1 MPVDNNFGAKR
12 FICSVQVGV
21 TGIGHGSPPEIAGAG
36 VNQGKTFLGLETRKS
51 FKPAQ
56 AFFTNACDRG
66 RDALLDH
73 GENWRELR
81 LRGGEFSQTFGR
93 PEHFVCIA
101 ANSRPTEGT
110 NLIDDLRRVSAARGQ
125 VAAVENNVRR
135 NLLQVGKNCLEGSPI
150 AVNVGNDCDSHYVLS
165 AAPFAIIGGRV
176 ALQVQSIGFDD
187 LESRDQGP

>member
-1 MPVDNNFGAKR
+1 M
-12 FICSVQVGV
+12 
-21 TGIGHGSPPEIAGAG
+21 
-36 VNQGKTFLGLETRKS
+36 NQGKNLLGLQSRES
-51 FKPAQ
+51 FKPPQ
-56 AFFTNACDRG
+56 AFFTNACKRW
-66 RDALLDH
+66 RDGLFDH

-101 ANSRPTEGT
+101 ADSRPTEGT

-125 VAAVENNVRR
+125 VAAVEDNIRR
-135 NLLQVGKNCLEGSPI
+135 NLLEIGENRLQGSPI

-187 LESRDQGP
+187 L